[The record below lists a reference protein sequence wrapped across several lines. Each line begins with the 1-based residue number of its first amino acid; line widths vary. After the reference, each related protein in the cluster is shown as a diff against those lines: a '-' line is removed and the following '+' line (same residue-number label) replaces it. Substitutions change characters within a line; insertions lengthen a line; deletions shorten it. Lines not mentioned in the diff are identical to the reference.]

1 MTSKKSN
8 DERIENI
15 QSNVEENYD
24 DIQRLRD
31 KNKKL
36 LKRIQLIEEFI
47 RKQSKL
53 NEKIVAGNKAVA
65 GNQAR
70 IIKLKT

>member
-1 MTSKKSN
+1 MASEKSN
-8 DERIENI
+8 DERIEKI
-15 QSNVEENYD
+15 QSEVDDNFD
-24 DIQRLRD
+24 DIQKLRD
-31 KNKKL
+31 RNKKL

-47 RKQSKL
+47 RKQSEI
-53 NEKIVAGNKAVA
+53 NGKIA

>member
-1 MTSKKSN
+1 MASKKSN
-8 DERIENI
+8 DERIEKI
-15 QSNVEENYD
+15 QSEVDDNFD
-24 DIQRLRD
+24 DIQKLRD
-31 KNKKL
+31 RNKKL

-47 RKQSKL
+47 RKQSEI
-53 NEKIVAGNKAVA
+53 NGKIA

>member
-1 MTSKKSN
+1 MASEKSN
-8 DERIENI
+8 DKRIEKI
-15 QSNVEENYD
+15 QSEVDDNFD
-24 DIQRLRD
+24 DIQKLRD
-31 KNKKL
+31 RNKKL

-47 RKQSKL
+47 RKQSEI
-53 NEKIVAGNKAVA
+53 NGKIA

>member
-1 MTSKKSN
+1 MASEKSN
-8 DERIENI
+8 DERIEKI
-15 QSNVEENYD
+15 QSQVDDNFD
-24 DIQRLRD
+24 DIQKLRD
-31 KNKKL
+31 RNKKL

-47 RKQSKL
+47 RKQSEI
-53 NEKIVAGNKAVA
+53 NGKIA